1 MLARVRRFLEAKPA
15 DSKLSSKQNPTG
27 KKSRWELI
35 GTKAYGEVD
44 FERVPPWV
52 QKQIARIYRDGT
64 SSLGLH
70 TYELKGKTYRYK
82 LAFAGQG
89 GPLLNVYRRK
99 RRKASLPQVQESA
112 CSVPNQDE
120 AKRP

>member
-1 MLARVRRFLEAKPA
+1 MLARIRRFLEARPAGSTVPSEQKPI
-15 DSKLSSKQNPTG
+15 G

-52 QKQIARIYRDGT
+52 QKQITRIYRDGT
-64 SSLGLH
+64 SSLGLQ

-89 GPLLNVYRRK
+89 GPFLNVYRRK
-99 RRKASLPQVQESA
+99 RRKASLTQV
-112 CSVPNQDE
+112 
-120 AKRP
+120 